1 MLTSSSSSL
10 QPPLSPQIITPHS
23 SPPFSTDVL
32 VVEPDLPVQS
42 QFIPNDR
49 RWSLQWGP
57 IRVKA
62 PAAWDKTTG
71 PPSATPGPTVCVIDS
86 GVDYTHQDLK
96 DNIHPL
102 IGWNTITQSNDPM
115 DDSGHGTHVS
125 GIIGAIGNNNL
136 GVAGMIWNTKILA
149 CKFLNE
155 KGIGSISGIIECLD
169 FCLRNN
175 ATISNN
181 SYGLYGLD
189 RRSSVLKTAIDNATK
204 KGHLFVTAAGNK
216 GINNDYDLSP
226 VFPAAFNVPGSITV
240 AAIDQ
245 QDNLAS
251 FSCYGQSSVHIAAP
265 GNDILSTYPGNWL
278 AYLSGTSMAA
288 PMVAGTAALLKSRAG
303 SKLTNAQ
310 IRDIILSSA
319 APLAA
324 LRPKIKG
331 GLLNV
336 NAAMNAVDRAL
347 VKLATLP
354 SPPPP
359 PSNSLSV
366 APKPVKKRRKRPFLF
381 KKRKPP
387 APKTPA
393 SKPTTTTT
401 KKPTIPKFGKAIK
414 ELIRAKVTVAGSS
427 CQDFIDNGKKSF
439 VQTAKK
445 LARTPVSD
453 IKVSCSVGLKGKQN
467 SRLTITMAIDAN
479 RPIIAGANIKKA
491 IGSGSFASALKK
503 KLRNRFRVI
512 QKSNKRGHNNKV
524 GGLSSSKNTAD
535 VKLFSH
541 TLSKRRRW
549 INSKRK

>member
-1 MLTSSSSSL
+1 M
-10 QPPLSPQIITPHS
+10 
-23 SPPFSTDVL
+23 
-32 VVEPDLPVQS
+32 QS

-86 GVDYTHQDLK
+86 GVDYTHQELK

-125 GIIGAIGNNNL
+125 GIIGAIGNNNV

-245 QDNLAS
+245 QDNLAA
-251 FSCYGQSSVHIAAP
+251 FSCFGQSSVHIAAP

-303 SKLTNAQ
+303 SKLTNSQ

-324 LRPKIKG
+324 LKPKIKG

-347 VKLATLP
+347 VKLAALS

-359 PSNSLSV
+359 PPLPSPLSV
-366 APKPVKKRRKRPFLF
+366 TPKPVKKRRKRPFIF
-381 KKRKPP
+381 KKRKPL

-393 SKPTTTTT
+393 SKPATTT
-401 KKPTIPKFGKAIK
+401 KKPTISKFRKAMK

-427 CQDFIDNGKKSF
+427 CRDFIDNGKKSF

-445 LARTPVSD
+445 LAGTPVSD

-479 RPIIAGANIKKA
+479 RPIIAEANIKKA

-512 QKSNKRGHNNKV
+512 QKSNKRGDNNKV
-524 GGLSSSKNTAD
+524 GGSSSSKNKAD

-541 TLSKRRRW
+541 TLFKRRRW
-549 INSKRK
+549 INSKGK